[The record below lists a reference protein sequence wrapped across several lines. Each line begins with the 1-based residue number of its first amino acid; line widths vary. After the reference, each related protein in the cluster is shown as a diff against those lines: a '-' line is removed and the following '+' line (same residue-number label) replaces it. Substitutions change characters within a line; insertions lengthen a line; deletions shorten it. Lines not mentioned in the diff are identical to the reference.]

1 MRQVQT
7 DRLLLRVDEVAAM
20 IGVSKSTAYSLINK
34 GELPSIRI
42 GNLLRVPADML
53 RKLIEGRATGEC
65 DSAERR

>member
-20 IGVSKSTAYSLINK
+20 IGVSKSTAYALINK
-34 GELPSIRI
+34 GDLPSIRI